1 MVDPEY
7 SKKNGKRDDG
17 RNLIEQWLQG
27 GSGREYVWNRQ
38 DFLALTER
46 RAKGEGASGQVMGL
60 FEPSHMQFEAD
71 RASDPAG
78 EPSLLEM
85 TQFALAEMQ
94 KSERG
99 YFLLV
104 EAGRIDH
111 AHHGSNAYR
120 ALADTVE
127 LSEAVQWVVD
137 HVDLN
142 DTLILVTADHSH
154 TMTISGYPRRGNPI
168 LGLVESQPGKLAKDA
183 TGLPYTTLSY
193 ANGGGYKKRRPDLTE
208 VDTAAL
214 NYQQLG
220 TIPMYAETHAG
231 EDVAAF
237 AVGVNADKV
246 RGVMEQNALFDVM
259 HDALFEQDE

>member
-1 MVDPEY
+1 
-7 SKKNGKRDDG
+7 
-17 RNLIEQWLQG
+17 
-27 GSGREYVWNRQ
+27 
-38 DFLALTER
+38 
-46 RAKGEGASGQVMGL
+46 MGL

-71 RASDPAG
+71 RANDPAG

-85 TQFALAEMQ
+85 TQFALSEMQ
-94 KSERG
+94 KADQG
-99 YFLLV
+99 YFLLI

-120 ALADTVE
+120 ALVDTVA
-127 LSEAVQWVVD
+127 LSEAVQWVTD
-137 HVDLN
+137 HVDLS

-168 LGLVESQPGKLAKDA
+168 LGLVETQPGRLAKDA

-193 ANGGGYKKRRPDLTE
+193 ANGGGYRKRRPDLTE

-214 NYQQLG
+214 DYQQLS
-220 TIPMYAETHAG
+220 TVPMYSETHAG

-237 AVGVNADKV
+237 AVGINADKV

-259 HDALFEQDE
+259 HDALFERGE